1 MENRLSARLSAA
13 EGRKF
18 ALTVGTAF
26 LVLGSIVM
34 WREHLRPA
42 TVLLGLGGV
51 FWLLGLMV
59 PSHLTGVHR
68 AWMGLAL
75 LISKV
80 TTPIFMGVVYFLVI
94 TPIGVLMQLLGK
106 GPMRARAGATY
117 WVPREPASRRSDLSR
132 QF

>member
-1 MENRLSARLSAA
+1 LENGVPARLSPA

-26 LVLGSIVM
+26 LVLGGIVL
-34 WREHLRPA
+34 WRQHMLA
-42 TVLLGLGGV
+42 ANILFGLGGTLWV
-51 FWLLGLMV
+51 LGLVV
-59 PSHLTGVHR
+59 PGHLSGLNR

-94 TPIGVLMQLLGK
+94 TPISLLMRLFGK
-106 GPMRARAGATY
+106 APMRPRFGATF
-117 WVPREPASRRSDLSR
+117 WVPREPELRRSDLSR